1 MNKIMKRLV
10 RRLRRA
16 KEVTSWDWIRG
27 YLTALEEAGLIT
39 QEEGENVYDEIVEE
53 KYEKD

>member
-1 MNKIMKRLV
+1 MKRLV